1 MEKKVEKLKNQI
13 KDATKQLEEI
23 QTSCKHE
30 KEKLKMTKS
39 NDIRWVCENCE
50 KITKFPTPT
59 EIIDFLS

>member
-30 KEKLKMTKS
+30 NEKLKMTERHE
-39 NDIRWVCENCE
+39 IRWTCEDCE
-50 KITKFPTPT
+50 KITRFATPT
-59 EIIDFLS
+59 EIIDYLS